1 MAGLDSLS
9 KDALT
14 LSPDERVALAQRL
27 LVSVEPNPSPE
38 VDVAWENEILRR
50 IAEFDSGR
58 VQPISA
64 DSVFARLREIAPNE
78 MVIQSRPL
86 FIATEWSSRYCSKL

>member
-58 VQPISA
+58 AQTVPA
-64 DSVFARLREIAPNE
+64 DSVLAA
-78 MVIQSRPL
+78 
-86 FIATEWSSRYCSKL
+86 

>member
-1 MAGLDSLS
+1 LLTSA
-9 KDALT
+9 KDL
-14 LSPDERVALAQRL
+14 
-27 LVSVEPNPSPE
+27 

-78 MVIQSRPL
+78 
-86 FIATEWSSRYCSKL
+86 W